1 MPKPYM
7 DPAMRRKM
15 GMDAP
20 APAAP
25 ASPMDESEGGMGD
38 GQAEESKEGSQ
49 PTAFLPKEMG
59 GGKQWKPGD
68 EIVLKIDAVDPETG
82 ELQVSYAPEKAD
94 EPAGDS
100 SPMET
105 FDKTMPED
113 QQEGY

>member
-1 MPKPYM
+1 
-7 DPAMRRKM
+7 
-15 GMDAP
+15 MDAP
-20 APAAP
+20 PAP

-38 GQAEESKEGSQ
+38 SPMEESNESK

-82 ELQVSYAPEKAD
+82 EMQVSYAPEKSGDSASE
-94 EPAGDS
+94 EPADTMS
-100 SPMET
+100 AM
-105 FDKTMPED
+105 DKAMPED

>member
-1 MPKPYM
+1 
-7 DPAMRRKM
+7 MRRKM
-15 GMDAP
+15 GAMDAPP

-25 ASPMDESEGGMGD
+25 TDEPEGGMGE
-38 GQAEESKEGSQ
+38 GEAPAEESNDSK
-49 PTAFLPKEMG
+49 PTAFLSKEMG
-59 GGKQWKPGD
+59 GGKQWKQGD
-68 EIVLKIDAVDPETG
+68 EIVLKVDAVDPETG
-82 ELQVSYAPEKAD
+82 EIQVSYAPEKAD